1 MTATLIPNASTTQ
14 PKASTPSVLHS
25 IPGGSGLM
33 VGIAT
38 IGGILLADSKLAP
51 IILALIGFADLSQ
64 LVNVLENKTG
74 TATTTANA
82 SNVSSTLSTNKG
94 VIYI

>member
-1 MTATLIPNASTTQ
+1 MTATLLPNATSQ
-14 PKASTPSVLHS
+14 PKANTPNVFSS

-33 VGIAT
+33 IGIAS
-38 IGGILLADSKLAP
+38 IGGILLADTKIAP

-74 TATTTANA
+74 TTTTTVNTSNA
-82 SNVSSTLSTNKG
+82 SSTSSNKG